1 MSTPRNQY
9 CYFTTSRQPCHSNL
23 TTTNV
28 GRQGQ
33 VRIGTAVMLDEHET
47 FARER
52 GYTGFDVPALFIM
65 S

>member
-1 MSTPRNQY
+1 
-9 CYFTTSRQPCHSNL
+9 
-23 TTTNV
+23 
-28 GRQGQ
+28 
-33 VRIGTAVMLDEHET
+33 MLDEHET